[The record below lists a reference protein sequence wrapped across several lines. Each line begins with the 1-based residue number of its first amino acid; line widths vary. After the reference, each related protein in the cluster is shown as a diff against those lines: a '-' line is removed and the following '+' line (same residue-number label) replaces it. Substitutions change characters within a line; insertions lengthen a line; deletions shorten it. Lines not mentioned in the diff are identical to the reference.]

1 MRRGRGSIFIGIA
14 LLGLLTSAAALNRS
28 ALRLSSS
35 QTRLAVSASA
45 PTSGIVCD
53 GSTNSTAAIQ
63 SAVDQGGTVRLPA
76 GTCKLSAAILLH
88 KGSVI
93 LKGTLSSTGQLLT
106 TLVDKINPP
115 YQGGAIQIKSDHNTV
130 QDLILDEHAYGG
142 ALYVQGNYNVV
153 SDDSILGGPNYY
165 AVFAVAQSNGA
176 KAIDNQFL
184 NDTSVSL
191 IDKNVLGVSTEA
203 CDDGFILAN
212 QTGALVQN
220 LDFTGTRLALYQDVS
235 TTVNGYTYHPGPQ
248 VCGLDGF
255 YVTQPTSGITLEHL
269 RMYGSAGVI
278 GNSSA
283 RHTPAKNISISD
295 ETVYPPAAGAG
306 FTLHGKSHGLLIR
319 NVSTLTINQSNF
331 ASGSAGN
338 DSIEFEPT
346 TSATGVTIENSIVP
360 KVTFWGKPPKNST
373 VPGSVRGLHLNSD
386 TFPTPMLATTTAGD
400 ETFSNGTG
408 APVSFSVSGGSWTNS
423 DPGDASTY
431 DGFYKGSHT
440 ATTCTVSNLAHFTAP
455 RSPC

>member
-1 MRRGRGSIFIGIA
+1 MACLSVSQ
-14 LLGLLTSAAALNRS
+14 LLLMSMASVEAAA
-28 ALRLSSS
+28 
-35 QTRLAVSASA
+35 
-45 PTSGIVCD
+45 TSGIVCD
-53 GSTNSTAAIQ
+53 GSADATAAIQ
-63 SAVDQGGTVRLPA
+63 SAVDLGGTVTLPA

-93 LKGTLSSTGQLLT
+93 LQGTLSSTGLPLT
-106 TLVDKINPP
+106 TMVDTVNPP

-184 NDTSVSL
+184 DDTSVAL

-203 CDDGFILAN
+203 CDDGFVLAN

-235 TTVNGYTYHPGPQ
+235 TTVDGYTYHPGPQ
-248 VCGLDGF
+248 TCGLDGF
-255 YVTQPTSGITLEHL
+255 YITQPTSGITLEHL
-269 RMYGSAGVI
+269 RMYGSAGII

-283 RHTPAKNISISD
+283 THTPAQNISISD

-306 FTLHGKSHGLLIR
+306 FTLHEKSHGLLIR

-346 TSATGVTIENSIVP
+346 TSATAVTIENSIVP
-360 KVTFWGKPPKNST
+360 KVTFWAKPPKNST
-373 VPGSVRGLHLNSD
+373 VPGSVSGLKLNGD
-386 TFPTPMLATTTAGD
+386 TFPTPTLASTTDGD
-400 ETFSNGTG
+400 ETFSSGTG

-431 DGFYKGSHT
+431 DGFYKGSLT
-440 ATTCTVSNLAHFTAP
+440 ATKCTVSSLVGYSAP
-455 RSPC
+455 SSPC